1 MRALASL
8 AAWST
13 LALPDR
19 ILVIM
24 SLSGFWPASTAAQL
38 GSFGVIWPLA
48 DDFAM
53 APSSGSLPSTVWPRL
68 ADAGMAPFSLARRV
82 WYFSE
87 SISLTPTWARS
98 FWRLQ
103 GGQERSEAGRDSGA

>member
-38 GSFGVIWPLA
+38 GPFVGLGIGKVPILPLRALLAAIVLLTSHGRAIIMPTLPLA
-48 DDFAM
+48 KTSDCCGVASSASAGALEM
-53 APSSGSLPSTVWPRL
+53 AL
-68 ADAGMAPFSLARRV
+68 
-82 WYFSE
+82 
-87 SISLTPTWARS
+87 
-98 FWRLQ
+98 
-103 GGQERSEAGRDSGA
+103 